1 MSADKQENNQFSVQ
15 EVLRQQNLN
24 TPIYGLFSLA
34 VLYTLYLAHEIL
46 LPIILAL
53 LLSMLLAPL
62 VGKAERRLKVPRTL
76 SSLVFMLLVVGLI
89 GSVSYGIAKPLSEW
103 AERAPNAIERIFTG
117 ESEMERQM
125 DRFTQTAQQ
134 IEEEMDDVSE
144 EDRPQPV
151 VLQDESWQSQAM
163 DMAQQALFG
172 LALALALAYFLLVSG
187 DKLVK
192 NLAAQMGRSKRQIFL
207 RIVRSGQEQVARY
220 LAVITTTNLSIGI
233 LTGLVAWGVGL
244 PTPVLWGLVATL
256 SRFIP
261 YIGVI
266 LAVALLTVVS
276 VATFD
281 ELWKIALV
289 PGAFMLM
296 TSIVGFFIEP
306 YIHGMRMAVNPII
319 VFVSIFFWGWLWGP
333 VGVLLAVPLMTV
345 IMVVVSHIPKLKP
358 LSKVLRK

>member
-1 MSADKQENNQFSVQ
+1 MSAEKQKRGRHSVQ
-15 EVLRQQNLN
+15 EVLQKQNLT
-24 TPIYGLFSLA
+24 TPIYGLFFLA
-34 VLYTLYLAHEIL
+34 ILYTLYLAHEIL

-76 SSLVFMLLVVGLI
+76 SSLVFMLMVITLI
-89 GSVSYGIAKPLSEW
+89 GAVSYGIVKPLSEW
-103 AERAPNAIERIFTG
+103 ADRAPSAVQRIFTG

-125 DRFTQTAQQ
+125 ERFRQTAQQ
-134 IEEEMDDVSE
+134 IEEEMDDVSQ

-151 VLQDESWQSQAM
+151 VLQQESWQSQALER
-163 DMAQQALFG
+163 AQNAAIG
-172 LALALALAYFLLVSG
+172 LALALALTYFLLVSG
-187 DKLVK
+187 DTLVK
-192 NLAAQMGRSKRQIFL
+192 NLAMQMRRSRRQIFM

-233 LTGLVAWGVGL
+233 ITGLVAWGVGL

-266 LAVALLTVVS
+266 LGVALLAVVS
-276 VATFD
+276 VASFD
-281 ELWKIALV
+281 ELWKIAVV
-289 PGAFMLM
+289 PGSFMLM
-296 TSIVGFFIEP
+296 TSVVGFFIEP

-345 IMVVVSHIPKLKP
+345 IMVVVSHIPRLRR
-358 LSKVLRK
+358 LSEVLRK